1 MIAPASVGGGRK
13 DVFEPERDIYWGAEE
28 KWVEAAETRIQ
39 PDREL
44 EPALSQLKAWAQQWL
59 REDAAA
65 AASR

>member
-1 MIAPASVGGGRK
+1 V
-13 DVFEPERDIYWGAEE
+13 ERRVLEGPPVR
-28 KWVEAAETRIQ
+28 VEYRLTAMG
-39 PDREL
+39 REL